1 MHFKLLLDE
10 SMSKLSDF
18 KLLLDELMSKLS
30 DLYYHSDVSVVIA
43 G

>member
-1 MHFKLLLDE
+1 
-10 SMSKLSDF
+10 MSKLSDF